1 MPEPV
6 QNLFAIQEAKLK
18 LARLGA
24 DYLVYRGGRATVGP
38 LALGSAEF
46 QALRA
51 VAPTVIYS
59 TEKREVSLRVEN
71 FGAALQLS
79 DAIVEARLAA

>member
-6 QNLFAIQEAKLK
+6 SNLLAIQEAKLK

-38 LALGSAEF
+38 LTLGSVEVR
-46 QALRA
+46 ALVA
-51 VAPTVIYS
+51 AAPTVIYS
-59 TEKREVSLRVEN
+59 TQKREVSLRVETLER
-71 FGAALQLS
+71 ALELP
-79 DAIVEARLAA
+79 DAIVQARLVA